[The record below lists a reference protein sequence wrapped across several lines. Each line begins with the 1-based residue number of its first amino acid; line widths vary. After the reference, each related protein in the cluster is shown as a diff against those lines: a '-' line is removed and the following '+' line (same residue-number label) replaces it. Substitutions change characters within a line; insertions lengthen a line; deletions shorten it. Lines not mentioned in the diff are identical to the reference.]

1 MQSSTSNIPEH
12 LPSLTLPPQLAILL
26 QNHPDY
32 DFVPL
37 LELVT
42 CHPPD
47 GYEAFFNHVAEL
59 VCRHLHDGE
68 WDNRYLV
75 RILHELFRF
84 RDAFRGMRGADAWA

>member
-1 MQSSTSNIPEH
+1 MTTPTTSDAQNLSPA
-12 LPSLTLPPQLAILL
+12 LADLITR
-26 QNHPDY
+26 HPGY

-42 CHPPD
+42 GHPPD

-59 VCRHLHDGE
+59 VCRHLHDGT
-68 WDNRYLV
+68 WDNGYLV

-84 RDAFRGMRGADAWA
+84 RDAFREMRGGAGWQ

>member
-1 MQSSTSNIPEH
+1 MHTSTPNTPGNT
-12 LPSLTLPPQLAILL
+12 LPPTLPPQLATIL

-47 GYEAFFNHVAEL
+47 GYEAFFNQVAEL

-68 WDNRYLV
+68 WDNGYLL
-75 RILHELFRF
+75 RMLQELFRF
-84 RDAFRGMRGADAWA
+84 RDAFRGMRGGAGWT